1 MNNSDGFFDLIYN
14 LITNNFEIISNDTFN
29 SMFDEYIF
37 GTTYEENSIFLSTD
51 ITDDIINESSDII
64 QNYTHKPIL
73 VINNSEILY
82 LNDCNNTQNIENYI
96 KNNNIIF
103 SLLDKDKEINFLCK
117 ENKYNI
123 ELTSTNL
130 QKVNYNK
137 NITIIDLGR
146 CEEEIKNFYNISKDS
161 ILYILKSEHRLQGM
175 NIPIVE
181 YDVFFSFNNI
191 NLEKL
196 NLSICEN
203 TKIKIY
209 LPFDIKD
216 NDIDKYNPSSSY
228 YNNIC
233 TEATSENGTDIIL
246 NDRKEEFIDK
256 NMTLCE
262 DNCKFINYDKM
273 NKKVNCSCE
282 VKTFTSMVREID
294 KKKLFQNFKDI
305 KRITNINVIKCYKI
319 VFKKSIKN
327 NYGFFIFCF
336 IFTLFFICIILFYFK
351 FYQLLIQEVT
361 DIKSALK
368 KQIPRNYENNKTQ
381 NKIKRRKGK
390 KKKKKKRKIKKKF
403 NIINNNTIINNE
415 SIIKQKSKFIKNN
428 IIMPE
433 YGKDSL
439 STSKRKMKKL
449 DISENKIN
457 IKTIGK
463 DLSLNPNIDIINN
476 NILEYNDFQL
486 NSLTYDD
493 ALIYDKRNIYQ
504 YYWSLLKRNQ
514 ILFFSFIPN
523 KDYNSQIIK
532 IFLFFLFF
540 SSHFAINALFFTDK
554 TMHKIYLDKGEF
566 NLNYQIP
573 QIILSSLIS
582 GILNAII
589 KFLSLSEKKIIS
601 FKQIKESKII
611 DIKLKEVINILKI
624 KFILFFII
632 SFIFLLSFWFYI
644 TCFCGI
650 YINTQIHLIKDTII
664 SFSLS
669 FLYPFAIYLLPAIFR
684 LSSLKTKC
692 WKKECLY
699 KFSKILEML

>member
-1 MNNSDGFFDLIYN
+1 M
-14 LITNNFEIISNDTFN
+14 
-29 SMFDEYIF
+29 
-37 GTTYEENSIFLSTD
+37 
-51 ITDDIINESSDII
+51 
-64 QNYTHKPIL
+64 
-73 VINNSEILY
+73 
-82 LNDCNNTQNIENYI
+82 
-96 KNNNIIF
+96 
-103 SLLDKDKEINFLCK
+103 
-117 ENKYNI
+117 
-123 ELTSTNL
+123 
-130 QKVNYNK
+130 
-137 NITIIDLGR
+137 
-146 CEEEIKNFYNISKDS
+146 
-161 ILYILKSEHRLQGM
+161 
-175 NIPIVE
+175 
-181 YDVFFSFNNI
+181 
-191 NLEKL
+191 
-196 NLSICEN
+196 
-203 TKIKIY
+203 
-209 LPFDIKD
+209 
-216 NDIDKYNPSSSY
+216 
-228 YNNIC
+228 
-233 TEATSENGTDIIL
+233 
-246 NDRKEEFIDK
+246 
-256 NMTLCE
+256 
-262 DNCKFINYDKM
+262 
-273 NKKVNCSCE
+273 
-282 VKTFTSMVREID
+282 
-294 KKKLFQNFKDI
+294 
-305 KRITNINVIKCYKI
+305 
-319 VFKKSIKN
+319 
-327 NYGFFIFCF
+327 
-336 IFTLFFICIILFYFK
+336 
-351 FYQLLIQEVT
+351 
-361 DIKSALK
+361 
-368 KQIPRNYENNKTQ
+368 
-381 NKIKRRKGK
+381 
-390 KKKKKKRKIKKKF
+390 
-403 NIINNNTIINNE
+403 INNNTIKNNE

-428 IIMPE
+428 IIRPE

-439 STSKRKMKKL
+439 STSKRKMKKS

-463 DLSLNPNIDIINN
+463 DISLNPNIDIINN

-523 KDYNSQIIK
+523 KDYNSPIIK

-632 SFIFLLSFWFYI
+632 SFIFLLSFWFSI

-650 YINTQIHLIKDTII
+650 YINTQIPLIKDTII

-699 KFSKILEML
+699 KFSKILEMLYN